1 MSKNNKLNM
10 LTVDYTEVEEFLDS
24 YIDLS
29 EGIPPTITKV
39 IYDVRARFQ
48 RDNLYTK
55 QSIID
60 AVHTYYSEHGW
71 SPAAIRNMKM
81 AISNCSRDNSGRVR
95 HTKPGWTMPA
105 HQKEAISKALK
116 GKHWKIVDGKRVYY
130 SC

>member
-1 MSKNNKLNM
+1 MSKYNKLNM
-10 LTVDYTEVEEFLDS
+10 KTVDYTEVEEFLDS
-24 YIDLS
+24 YIDMS
-29 EGIPPTITKV
+29 EGIPPTISKV

-71 SPAAIRNMKM
+71 DPAAIRNMKM

-95 HTKPGWTMPA
+95 HTKPGWTMPE
-105 HQKEAISKALK
+105 HQRAAISKALK
-116 GKHWKIVDGKRVYY
+116 GKHWKVIDGKRVYT
-130 SC
+130 C